1 MKSMFWVLSLT
12 ALAVSSCAETPRSAR
27 FYDLLAVPGNA
38 TQREIRTAFM
48 NVAKRYIKKM
58 DHAAVES
65 KGAILREANEA
76 AIAGSILMIRERRLI
91 YDAYGE
97 NGFCWNTFW
106 ECGVVDLD

>member
-1 MKSMFWVLSLT
+1 MKSVFWVLSLT
-12 ALAVSSCAETPRSAR
+12 ALAVSSCAEAPRSAR

-38 TQREIRTAFM
+38 TQREIRRAFIK
-48 NVAKRYIKKM
+48 VAKRYIKKM
-58 DHAAVES
+58 DHAP
-65 KGAILREANEA
+65 KDWKDAILREANEA
-76 AIAGSILMIRERRLI
+76 AIAGSILMVQERRLI